1 MESAPS
7 HYVDWESGRKRRKK
21 KQQIKGTDQPGGGDW
36 GAKEENIN

>member
-1 MESAPS
+1 L
-7 HYVDWESGRKRRKK
+7 RKWKEKEKK